1 MRGDQRLTG
10 GRDVPGFGYAHGCP
24 RKIHDGIG
32 IASSYQVGNPGAIKA
47 RRDPADRPTT
57 GRDRCLLGR
66 RGDFRHS
73 AAAGGRGQPRPN
85 HWTAEDFRGHH
96 CKHLEESR
104 RLRPASTEQAMTRPP
119 KRSMFAGDGV
129 AAPLQHATFR
139 RIWLASLLS
148 NLGLL
153 IQAVGAAW
161 AMTQMTSSADKVAL
175 VQTALMLPVM
185 LISMPAGAIAD
196 MYDRRIVA
204 LISLAIALSGAT
216 ALTVLAWLGLVTPET
231 LLALCF
237 VVGSGMALFGPAW
250 QSSVTEQVPPETLP
264 SAVALNGIS
273 YNIARSFGPA
283 IGGIVVAAAGAVAA
297 FAANAVLYLPLLIV
311 LFLWRRTSQPSR
323 LPRERLNR
331 AIVSGVRYIANSP
344 AIKIVLTRTL
354 VTGLIGGSVSAL
366 MPLVARD
373 LLHGGAQTYGIML
386 GAFGMGAVIGAL
398 NITEVRKRMSG
409 EAAIRACAL
418 SMGGA
423 IAAVALSREPV
434 LTAAALVIAGAVW
447 MLAVALFNIGVQLSA
462 PRWVAGRSLAAFQA
476 SIAGGIAIG
485 SWGWGRL
492 TDAVGVEAA
501 LLVSAAL
508 MLASPLLGLWLQMPR
523 IGARNEDAE
532 VLADPEVQLSL
543 TARSGP
549 LVVEI
554 EYRVAQDNAR
564 AFHNVMQEVQL
575 SRQRNGAYGWSI
587 ARDIADPE
595 LWTERYHCPTWLD
608 YLRQRNRSTQ
618 SERALHQRA
627 IGFHLGPDPVRV
639 RRMLERPFGSVRWKE
654 DTPDRAVSEVLPVT
668 SSAAGGST

>member
-1 MRGDQRLTG
+1 MTDQ
-10 GRDVPGFGYAHGCP
+10 
-24 RKIHDGIG
+24 
-32 IASSYQVGNPGAIKA
+32 
-47 RRDPADRPTT
+47 
-57 GRDRCLLGR
+57 
-66 RGDFRHS
+66 
-73 AAAGGRGQPRPN
+73 
-85 HWTAEDFRGHH
+85 
-96 CKHLEESR
+96 
-104 RLRPASTEQAMTRPP
+104 P
-119 KRSMFAGDGV
+119 KRSRFAADSI
-129 AAPLQHATFR
+129 AAPLRHAVFR
-139 RIWLASLLS
+139 RIWLASLVS
-148 NLGLL
+148 NLGIL
-153 IQAVGAAW
+153 IQGVGAAW

-175 VQTALMLPVM
+175 VQTALMLPIM

-196 MYDRRIVA
+196 MHDRRIVTM
-204 LISLAIALSGAT
+204 ISLSIALTGAST
-216 ALTVLAWLGLVTPET
+216 LTVLAWLDLVTPNV

-250 QSSVTEQVPPETLP
+250 QASVSEQVPAETLP

-297 FAANAVLYLPLLIV
+297 FATNTLLYLPLLVV
-311 LFLWRRTSQPSR
+311 LFLWNRVSEPSR

-344 AIKIVLTRTL
+344 SIRIVLTRTL

-398 NITEVRKRMSG
+398 NIAEVRRRLSG
-409 EAAIRACAL
+409 EAAVRTCAI
-418 SMGGA
+418 SMAGA
-423 IAAVALSREPV
+423 IAAVALSHQAV
-434 LTAAALVIAGAVW
+434 LTAAALVLAGGVW

-476 SIAGGIAIG
+476 SIAGGIAVG
-485 SWGWGRL
+485 SWGWGHL
-492 TDAVGVEAA
+492 TDIAGVQTA
-501 LLVSAAL
+501 LLVSAGL
-508 MLASPLLGLWLQMPR
+508 MLVSPLLGIWLRMPPV
-523 IGARNEDAE
+523 GTRNEAATE
-532 VLADPEVQLSL
+532 ALADPEVRLSL
-543 TARSGP
+543 TGRSGP

-564 AFHNVMQEVQL
+564 PFHNVMQEVQL

-608 YLRQRNRSTQ
+608 YLRQRNRATQ
-618 SERALHQRA
+618 SERALHQQA
-627 IGFHLGPDPVRV
+627 IAFHLGPEPVRV
-639 RRMLERPFGSVRWKE
+639 RRMLERPFGSVRSKE
-654 DTPDRAVSEVLPVT
+654 DSPDRAANEVLPAAT
-668 SSAAGGST
+668 PAGSST

>member
-1 MRGDQRLTG
+1 MLS
-10 GRDVPGFGYAHGCP
+10 A
-24 RKIHDGIG
+24 DGL
-32 IASSYQVGNPGAIKA
+32 AAP
-47 RRDPADRPTT
+47 
-57 GRDRCLLGR
+57 L
-66 RGDFRHS
+66 RHS
-73 AAAGGRGQPRPN
+73 A
-85 HWTAEDFRGHH
+85 
-96 CKHLEESR
+96 
-104 RLRPASTEQAMTRPP
+104 
-119 KRSMFAGDGV
+119 
-129 AAPLQHATFR
+129 FR

-204 LISLAIALSGAT
+204 LISLVIALSGAT
-216 ALTVLAWLGLVTPET
+216 VLSVLAWLDLITPQT

-250 QSSVTEQVPPETLP
+250 QASVSEQVPAETLP

-297 FAANAVLYLPLLIV
+297 FAANAVLYIPLLVV
-311 LFLWRRTSQPSR
+311 LFLWRRTHEPSR

-344 AIKIVLTRTL
+344 SIRIVLARTL
-354 VTGLIGGSVSAL
+354 VTGILGGSVSAL

-386 GAFGMGAVIGAL
+386 GAFGMGAVVGAL
-398 NITEVRKRMSG
+398 NIAEVRKRMSG

-423 IAAVALSREPV
+423 IIAVALSREPV
-434 LTAAALVIAGAVW
+434 LTAAALVVAGAAW

-485 SWGWGRL
+485 SWGWGYL
-492 TDAVGVEAA
+492 TDQVGVETA
-501 LLVSAAL
+501 LLVSGAL
-508 MLASPLLGLWLQMPR
+508 MFASPLLGLWLHMPR
-523 IGARNEDAE
+523 VGARNEDAE
-532 VLADPEVQLSL
+532 ILADPEVQLSL

-554 EYRVAQDNAR
+554 EYRIAQDDAR
-564 AFHNVMQEVQL
+564 AFHNVMQDVQL

-618 SERALHQRA
+618 IERALHLQA
-627 IGFHLGPDPVRV
+627 IAFHLGPDPIRI

-654 DTPDRAVSEVLPVT
+654 ESPDRAANEVLPVA
-668 SSAAGGST
+668 SAAAGSSST

>member
-1 MRGDQRLTG
+1 MTDQ
-10 GRDVPGFGYAHGCP
+10 
-24 RKIHDGIG
+24 
-32 IASSYQVGNPGAIKA
+32 
-47 RRDPADRPTT
+47 
-57 GRDRCLLGR
+57 
-66 RGDFRHS
+66 
-73 AAAGGRGQPRPN
+73 
-85 HWTAEDFRGHH
+85 
-96 CKHLEESR
+96 
-104 RLRPASTEQAMTRPP
+104 P
-119 KRSMFAGDGV
+119 KRATFAPDSI
-129 AAPLQHATFR
+129 AAPLRHAVFR

-148 NLGLL
+148 NLGLM

-196 MYDRRIVA
+196 MHDRRIVA
-204 LISLAIALSGAT
+204 LISLAISLTGAT
-216 ALTVLAWLGLVTPET
+216 ALTVLSWLGLVTPQI

-250 QSSVTEQVPPETLP
+250 QSSVSEQVPAETLP

-283 IGGIVVAAAGAVAA
+283 IGGVIVAALGAVAA
-297 FAANAVLYLPLLIV
+297 FASNAILYLPLLIV
-311 LFLWRRTSQPSR
+311 LFLWQRTTEPSR

-344 AIKIVLTRTL
+344 SIRIVLARTL
-354 VTGLIGGSVSAL
+354 VTGILGGSVSAL

-398 NITEVRKRMSG
+398 NIAEVRKRMTG
-409 EAAIRACAL
+409 EAAVRACAL

-423 IAAVALSREPV
+423 IAAIAWSREPV
-434 LTAAALVIAGAVW
+434 LTAAALVVAGAVW

-485 SWGWGRL
+485 SWIWGRL
-492 TDAVGVEAA
+492 TDVAGVETA
-501 LLVSAAL
+501 LLVSGGL
-508 MLASPLLGLWLQMPR
+508 MFLSPLLGLWLRMPR
-523 IGARNEDAE
+523 VGARNEDAE
-532 VLADPEVQLSL
+532 GLADPEVQLSL
-543 TARSGP
+543 TGRSGP

-554 EYRVAQDNAR
+554 EYRVDQDNAR
-564 AFHNVMQEVQL
+564 AFHNVMQDVQL

-608 YLRQRNRSTQ
+608 YLRQRNRTTQ

-627 IGFHLGPDPVRV
+627 IGFHLGPNPIRV

-654 DTPDRAVSEVLPVT
+654 DTPDRAASEVLPVVA
-668 SSAAGGST
+668 SAAGSST

>member
-1 MRGDQRLTG
+1 MTEPPQRS
-10 GRDVPGFGYAHGCP
+10 PF
-24 RKIHDGIG
+24 
-32 IASSYQVGNPGAIKA
+32 
-47 RRDPADRPTT
+47 
-57 GRDRCLLGR
+57 
-66 RGDFRHS
+66 
-73 AAAGGRGQPRPN
+73 AA
-85 HWTAEDFRGHH
+85 
-96 CKHLEESR
+96 ESI
-104 RLRPASTEQAMTRPP
+104 T
-119 KRSMFAGDGV
+119 
-129 AAPLQHATFR
+129 APLRYSVFR

-148 NLGLL
+148 NLGIL
-153 IQAVGAAW
+153 IQGVGAAW

-196 MYDRRIVA
+196 MHDRRIVA
-204 LISLAIALSGAT
+204 MISLAVALAGAT
-216 ALTVLAWLGLVTPET
+216 VLTTLAWFNLVTPNV

-250 QSSVTEQVPPETLP
+250 QSSVSEQVPAETLP
-264 SAVALNGIS
+264 AAVALNGIS

-283 IGGIVVAAAGAVAA
+283 IGGIVVATAGAVAA
-297 FAANAVLYLPLLIV
+297 FAANAVLYVPLLVV
-311 LFLWRRTSQPSR
+311 LFLWNRVSEPSR

-331 AIVSGVRYIANSP
+331 AIVSGVRYITNSP

-354 VTGLIGGSVSAL
+354 VTGIIGGSVSAL

-398 NITEVRKRMSG
+398 NIGEVRRRMSG
-409 EAAIRACAL
+409 EAAVRACAL
-418 SMGGA
+418 SMAAA
-423 IAAVALSREPV
+423 IAAVAISKQPV
-434 LTAAALVIAGAVW
+434 LTAAALVLAGAVW

-485 SWGWGRL
+485 SWGWGHL
-492 TDAVGVEAA
+492 TDLAGVETA
-501 LLVSAAL
+501 LLVSAGL
-508 MLASPLLGLWLQMPR
+508 MFVSPVLGLWLRMPPV
-523 IGARNEDAE
+523 GARKEVAE
-532 VLADPEVQLSL
+532 VLADPEVRLSL
-543 TARSGP
+543 TGRSGP

-554 EYRVAQDNAR
+554 EYRVAQENAR

-618 SERALHQRA
+618 SERELHQQA
-627 IGFHLGPDPVRV
+627 MAFHLGPEPVRV

-654 DTPDRAVSEVLPVT
+654 DTPDRAANEVLPVVAT
-668 SSAAGGST
+668 AAGSST

>member
-1 MRGDQRLTG
+1 MTEQPKRPLLAT
-10 GRDVPGFGYAHGCP
+10 
-24 RKIHDGIG
+24 DGI
-32 IASSYQVGNPGAIKA
+32 
-47 RRDPADRPTT
+47 
-57 GRDRCLLGR
+57 
-66 RGDFRHS
+66 
-73 AAAGGRGQPRPN
+73 
-85 HWTAEDFRGHH
+85 
-96 CKHLEESR
+96 
-104 RLRPASTEQAMTRPP
+104 
-119 KRSMFAGDGV
+119 
-129 AAPLQHATFR
+129 AAPLRHTAFR
-139 RIWLASLLS
+139 RIWSASLLS

-185 LISMPAGAIAD
+185 LIAMPAGAIAD
-196 MYDRRIVA
+196 MYDRRIV
-204 LISLAIALSGAT
+204 SLLSLSIALSGAT
-216 ALTVLAWLGLVTPET
+216 ALTLLAWFGLVTPTT

-250 QSSVTEQVPPETLP
+250 QSSVTEQVPADMLP

-283 IGGIVVAAAGAVAA
+283 IGGIVVATAGAVAA
-297 FAANAVLYLPLLIV
+297 FAANAILYLPLV
-311 LFLWRRTSQPSR
+311 LALFVWRREHAPSR

-344 AIKIVLTRTL
+344 SIKIVLARTL
-354 VTGLIGGSVSAL
+354 VTGLIGGSISAL
-366 MPLVARD
+366 MPLVVRD

-398 NITEVRKRMSG
+398 NIGEVRKRLSG
-409 EAAIRACAL
+409 EAAVRACAL

-423 IAAVALSREPV
+423 IAAVALSHERV
-434 LTAAALVIAGAVW
+434 ITAAALVIAGAVW

-462 PRWVAGRSLAAFQA
+462 PRWVAGRSLAIFQA
-476 SIAGGIAIG
+476 AISGGIAIG

-492 TDAVGVEAA
+492 TDAAGVETA
-501 LLVSAAL
+501 LLVSAGL
-508 MLASPLLGLWLQMPR
+508 MLLSPLLGIWLKMPR
-523 IGARNEDAE
+523 VGARNEAAE

-543 TARSGP
+543 TGRSGP

-564 AFHNVMQEVQL
+564 AFHNVMQDVQL

-595 LWTERYHCPTWLD
+595 LWTERYHCPTWFD
-608 YLRQRNRSTQ
+608 YLRQRNRATQ
-618 SERALHQRA
+618 SERELHQRA
-627 IGFHLGPDPVRV
+627 MNFHLGPDPVRI

-654 DTPDRAVSEVLPVT
+654 ETPDRAASEVLPVA
-668 SSAAGGST
+668 SAAAGSST

>member
-1 MRGDQRLTG
+1 MTQ
-10 GRDVPGFGYAHGCP
+10 PKPSIF
-24 RKIHDGIG
+24 
-32 IASSYQVGNPGAIKA
+32 
-47 RRDPADRPTT
+47 
-57 GRDRCLLGR
+57 
-66 RGDFRHS
+66 
-73 AAAGGRGQPRPN
+73 AA
-85 HWTAEDFRGHH
+85 
-96 CKHLEESR
+96 
-104 RLRPASTEQAMTRPP
+104 
-119 KRSMFAGDGV
+119 DGV
-129 AAPLQHATFR
+129 AAPLRHTTFR

-204 LISLAIALSGAT
+204 LVSLSIALAGAT
-216 ALTVLAWLGLVTPET
+216 ALTVLAWLALVTPEI
-231 LLALCF
+231 LLAFCF

-250 QSSVTEQVPPETLP
+250 QSSVSEQVPAETLP

-283 IGGIVVAAAGAVAA
+283 IGGIVVATAGAVAA
-297 FAANAVLYLPLLIV
+297 FAANAVLYIPLLVV
-311 LFLWRRTSQPSR
+311 LFLWRRTNVPSR

-344 AIKIVLTRTL
+344 AIKIVLARTL
-354 VTGLIGGSVSAL
+354 VTGLIGGSLSAL

-398 NITEVRKRMSG
+398 NIAEVRKRLSG

-423 IAAVALSREPV
+423 IAAVALSHEPV
-434 LTAAALVIAGAVW
+434 LTAAALVVAGAVW

-485 SWGWGRL
+485 SWVWGRL
-492 TDAVGVEAA
+492 TDATGVETA

-508 MLASPLLGLWLQMPR
+508 MLASPLLGRWLRMPR
-523 IGARNEDAE
+523 VGARNEDAE
-532 VLADPEVQLSL
+532 VLADPEVQLAL

-564 AFHNVMQEVQL
+564 AFHSVMQEVQL

-627 IGFHLGPDPVRV
+627 MDFHLGPDPVRV

-654 DTPDRAVSEVLPVT
+654 DTPDRAASEVLPVAST
-668 SSAAGGST
+668 ATGGSTWHH